1 MGGGYFSRITSS
13 RLKIACD
20 FSDQVGLECIGMS
33 EKRLELV
40 SMHVEEYLIT
50 EKVLFQVKKWVLLL
64 QAELTTEE
72 LF

>member
-1 MGGGYFSRITSS
+1 MGGGYFSRITFS
-13 RLKIACD
+13 RLKVACD
-20 FSDQVGLECIGMS
+20 FYDQVGFEYIGMS

-40 SMHVEEYLIT
+40 SMRMEEHLIT
-50 EKVLFQVKKWVLLL
+50 DKVLLKAKKWVLLL